1 MLTAT
6 LQKSLLSTLTTTFFI
21 ISTQSSA
28 ADREYLDY
36 LDMCVDFV
44 FPYAVAITLRLDGK
58 SNEEATDHIVQ
69 LQKTRFSD
77 FDDMDLGATWRIV
90 DDTFGVDLVAWAE
103 QYGED
108 TNRQKAMW
116 TIKAFSDCLRDTN
129 YLEPK

>member
-1 MLTAT
+1 MTTKSKNSLICTLATAFFFAT
-6 LQKSLLSTLTTTFFI
+6 CLQTR
-21 ISTQSSA
+21 A

-44 FPYAVAITLRLDGK
+44 FPYAVAITLRLNGK
-58 SNEEATDHIVQ
+58 SNDEATDHIVQ
-69 LQKTRFSD
+69 LQKARFSD

-90 DDTFGVDLVAWAE
+90 DDTYALDLVAWAE
-103 QYGED
+103 KYGED
-108 TNRQKAMW
+108 TNRQKTMW

>member
-21 ISTQSSA
+21 ISTQTSA

-58 SNEEATDHIVQ
+58 SNDEATDHIVQ

-90 DDTFGVDLVAWAE
+90 DDTYGVDLVAWAE

>member
-28 ADREYLDY
+28 TDREYLDY